1 MYNSLYNV
9 LNVITDVCK
18 CKTLLI
24 RKLVTSVQMW
34 EFFRLGECL
43 AFGAV
48 FVQRHVIIIRYRFS
62 LF

>member
-1 MYNSLYNV
+1 MYNSLDVDNV

-24 RKLVTSVQMW
+24 SKLVTSVQMW

-43 AFGAV
+43 VFGAV
-48 FVQRHVIIIRYRFS
+48 FVQ
-62 LF
+62 